1 MRSDMLKENFL
12 SAYIKL
18 LSWFQRNWKF
28 AILPLAIYVK
38 VVCIDNTQIIDTI
51 TVANNMFIVRFMQ
64 VTRETENFFLKI
76 SVGKLMR
83 LDYEVNS

>member
-28 AILPLAIYVK
+28 AILPLAIYME